1 MDMKTIGMVM
11 VAVVLVFTVYMEV
24 KKRTTIGK
32 LETYL
37 AKGDFESYI
46 KLVDRPL
53 TSILYPKYNVLFLRL
68 NATMALSDAE
78 QTERTIEQMAKLK
91 MNDEQRLALA
101 VKAFSFY
108 VDVEDK
114 RKAKEALKYIEK
126 HGGKEA
132 ARVNR
137 RTYDI
142 FLKNRA
148 PIFPRWSMRLRRRLR
163 PTRSC
168 FASCSPCNMRT
179 RAITRGRLHTVSE
192 SSASWMRRLARTRP
206 RSNSACATARGA
218 QGLSFACASA
228 APKSP

>member
-1 MDMKTIGMVM
+1 MDMKTVGMVM
-11 VAVVLVFTVYMEV
+11 VAAAFVFTVYIEV

-37 AKGDFESYI
+37 AKGDFESYL

-53 TSILYPKYNVLFLRL
+53 TSVLYPKYNVLFLRL

-91 MNDEQRLALA
+91 MSDEQRLALA
-101 VKAFSFY
+101 VKAFNFY

-132 ARVNR
+132 AGVNR

-142 FLKNRA
+142 FLKK
-148 PIFPRWSMRLRRRLR
+148 
-163 PTRSC
+163 
-168 FASCSPCNMRT
+168 
-179 RAITRGRLHTVSE
+179 
-192 SSASWMRRLARTRP
+192 SSAYISEMEHALEKATPSDEVVLCQLLAVQYENKGDHEKAAAYRERVE
-206 RSNSACATARGA
+206 RVMDATLGKNAGA
-218 QGLSFACASA
+218 
-228 APKSP
+228 PE

>member
-1 MDMKTIGMVM
+1 MDMKTVGMVM
-11 VAVVLVFTVYMEV
+11 VAAAFVFTVYIEV

-37 AKGDFESYI
+37 AKGDFESYL

-53 TSILYPKYNVLFLRL
+53 TSVLYPKYNVLFLRL

-91 MNDEQRLALA
+91 MSDEQRLALA
-101 VKAFSFY
+101 VKAFNFY

-132 ARVNR
+132 AGVNR

-142 FLKNRA
+142 FLKK
-148 PIFPRWSMRLRRRLR
+148 
-163 PTRSC
+163 
-168 FASCSPCNMRT
+168 
-179 RAITRGRLHTVSE
+179 
-192 SSASWMRRLARTRP
+192 SSAYISEMEHALEKATPSDEVMLCQLLAVQYE
-206 RSNSACATARGA
+206 NKGDHEKAATYRERVERVMDATLGKNAGA
-218 QGLSFACASA
+218 
-228 APKSP
+228 PE

>member
-142 FLKNRA
+142 FLKK
-148 PIFPRWSMRLRRRLR
+148 
-163 PTRSC
+163 
-168 FASCSPCNMRT
+168 
-179 RAITRGRLHTVSE
+179 
-192 SSASWMRRLARTRP
+192 SSAYISEMEHALEK
-206 RSNSACATARGA
+206 
-218 QGLSFACASA
+218 A
-228 APKSP
+228 APSDEVMLCQLLAVQYENKGDHEKAAAYRERVERVMDATLGKNAAALE

>member
-142 FLKNRA
+142 FLKK
-148 PIFPRWSMRLRRRLR
+148 
-163 PTRSC
+163 
-168 FASCSPCNMRT
+168 
-179 RAITRGRLHTVSE
+179 
-192 SSASWMRRLARTRP
+192 SSAYISEMEHALEKATPSDEVMLCQLLAVQYENNGDHERAVAYRE
-206 RSNSACATARGA
+206 RVERVMDATLGKN
-218 QGLSFACASA
+218 A
-228 APKSP
+228 AALE

>member
-53 TSILYPKYNVLFLRL
+53 MSILYPKYNVLFLRL

-137 RTYDI
+137 CTYDI
-142 FLKNRA
+142 FLKK
-148 PIFPRWSMRLRRRLR
+148 
-163 PTRSC
+163 
-168 FASCSPCNMRT
+168 
-179 RAITRGRLHTVSE
+179 
-192 SSASWMRRLARTRP
+192 SSAYISEMEHALEKATPSDEVMLCQLLAVQYENKGDHERAAAYRE
-206 RSNSACATARGA
+206 RVERVMDATLGKN
-218 QGLSFACASA
+218 A
-228 APKSP
+228 AALE

>member
-11 VAVVLVFTVYMEV
+11 VAAVLVFTVYMEV

-142 FLKNRA
+142 FLKK
-148 PIFPRWSMRLRRRLR
+148 
-163 PTRSC
+163 
-168 FASCSPCNMRT
+168 
-179 RAITRGRLHTVSE
+179 
-192 SSASWMRRLARTRP
+192 SSAYISEMEHALEKATPSDEVMLCQLLAVQYENKGDHERAAAYRE
-206 RSNSACATARGA
+206 RVERVMDATLGKN
-218 QGLSFACASA
+218 A
-228 APKSP
+228 AALE

>member
-126 HGGKEA
+126 HDGKEA

-142 FLKNRA
+142 FLKK
-148 PIFPRWSMRLRRRLR
+148 
-163 PTRSC
+163 
-168 FASCSPCNMRT
+168 
-179 RAITRGRLHTVSE
+179 
-192 SSASWMRRLARTRP
+192 SSAYISEMEHALEKATPSDEVMLCQLLAVQYENKGDHERAAAYRE
-206 RSNSACATARGA
+206 RVERVMDATLGKN
-218 QGLSFACASA
+218 A
-228 APKSP
+228 AALE

>member
-142 FLKNRA
+142 FLKK
-148 PIFPRWSMRLRRRLR
+148 
-163 PTRSC
+163 
-168 FASCSPCNMRT
+168 
-179 RAITRGRLHTVSE
+179 
-192 SSASWMRRLARTRP
+192 SSAYISEMEHALEK
-206 RSNSACATARGA
+206 
-218 QGLSFACASA
+218 A
-228 APKSP
+228 APSDEVMLCQLLAVQYENKGDHKKAAAYRERVERVMDATLGKNAAALE

>member
-11 VAVVLVFTVYMEV
+11 VAAAFVFTVYIEV

-37 AKGDFESYI
+37 AKGDFESYL

-91 MNDEQRLALA
+91 MSDEQRLALA
-101 VKAFSFY
+101 VKAFNFY

-142 FLKNRA
+142 FLKK
-148 PIFPRWSMRLRRRLR
+148 
-163 PTRSC
+163 
-168 FASCSPCNMRT
+168 
-179 RAITRGRLHTVSE
+179 
-192 SSASWMRRLARTRP
+192 SSAYISEMEHALEKATPSDEVMLCQLLAVQYENKGDHEKAAAYRERVE
-206 RSNSACATARGA
+206 RVMDATLGKNAGA
-218 QGLSFACASA
+218 
-228 APKSP
+228 PE

>member
-37 AKGDFESYI
+37 AKGDFESYL

-53 TSILYPKYNVLFLRL
+53 TSILYPRYNVLFLRL

-142 FLKNRA
+142 LLKK
-148 PIFPRWSMRLRRRLR
+148 
-163 PTRSC
+163 
-168 FASCSPCNMRT
+168 
-179 RAITRGRLHTVSE
+179 
-192 SSASWMRRLARTRP
+192 SSAYISEMEHALEKATPSDEVMLCQLLAVQYENKGDHEKAAAYRERVE
-206 RSNSACATARGA
+206 RVMDATLGKNA
-218 QGLSFACASA
+218 A
-228 APKSP
+228 APE

>member
-11 VAVVLVFTVYMEV
+11 VAVVLVFTVYMEI

-142 FLKNRA
+142 FLKK
-148 PIFPRWSMRLRRRLR
+148 
-163 PTRSC
+163 
-168 FASCSPCNMRT
+168 
-179 RAITRGRLHTVSE
+179 
-192 SSASWMRRLARTRP
+192 SSAYISEMEHALEK
-206 RSNSACATARGA
+206 
-218 QGLSFACASA
+218 A
-228 APKSP
+228 APSDEVMLCQLLAVQYENKGDHERAAAYRERVERVMDATLGKNAAALE

>member
-114 RKAKEALKYIEK
+114 RKAREALKYIEK
-126 HGGKEA
+126 HGGNEA
-132 ARVNR
+132 ALVNR

-142 FLKNRA
+142 FLKK
-148 PIFPRWSMRLRRRLR
+148 
-163 PTRSC
+163 
-168 FASCSPCNMRT
+168 
-179 RAITRGRLHTVSE
+179 
-192 SSASWMRRLARTRP
+192 SSAYISEMEHALEKATPSDEVMLCQLLAVQYENKGDHERAAAYRE
-206 RSNSACATARGA
+206 RVERVMDATLGKN
-218 QGLSFACASA
+218 A
-228 APKSP
+228 AALE

>member
-137 RTYDI
+137 CTYDI
-142 FLKNRA
+142 FLKK
-148 PIFPRWSMRLRRRLR
+148 
-163 PTRSC
+163 
-168 FASCSPCNMRT
+168 
-179 RAITRGRLHTVSE
+179 
-192 SSASWMRRLARTRP
+192 SSAYIPEMEHALEKASPSDEVMLCQLLAVQYENKGDHERAAAYRE
-206 RSNSACATARGA
+206 RVERVMDATLGKN
-218 QGLSFACASA
+218 A
-228 APKSP
+228 AALE

>member
-53 TSILYPKYNVLFLRL
+53 MSILYPKYNVLFLRL

-142 FLKNRA
+142 FLKK
-148 PIFPRWSMRLRRRLR
+148 
-163 PTRSC
+163 
-168 FASCSPCNMRT
+168 
-179 RAITRGRLHTVSE
+179 
-192 SSASWMRRLARTRP
+192 SSAYISEMEHALEKATPSDEVMLCQLLAVQYENKGDHERAAAYRE
-206 RSNSACATARGA
+206 RVERVMDATLGKN
-218 QGLSFACASA
+218 A
-228 APKSP
+228 AALE

>member
-142 FLKNRA
+142 FLKK
-148 PIFPRWSMRLRRRLR
+148 
-163 PTRSC
+163 
-168 FASCSPCNMRT
+168 
-179 RAITRGRLHTVSE
+179 
-192 SSASWMRRLARTRP
+192 SSAYISEMEHALEKATPSDEVILCQLLAVQYENKGDHERAAAYRE
-206 RSNSACATARGA
+206 RVERVMDATLGKN
-218 QGLSFACASA
+218 A
-228 APKSP
+228 AALE

>member
-114 RKAKEALKYIEK
+114 RKAREALKYIEK

-142 FLKNRA
+142 FLKK
-148 PIFPRWSMRLRRRLR
+148 
-163 PTRSC
+163 
-168 FASCSPCNMRT
+168 
-179 RAITRGRLHTVSE
+179 
-192 SSASWMRRLARTRP
+192 SSAYISEMEHALEKATPSDEVMLCQLLAVQYENKGDHERAAAYRE
-206 RSNSACATARGA
+206 RVERVMDATLGKN
-218 QGLSFACASA
+218 A
-228 APKSP
+228 AALE

>member
-142 FLKNRA
+142 FLKK
-148 PIFPRWSMRLRRRLR
+148 
-163 PTRSC
+163 
-168 FASCSPCNMRT
+168 
-179 RAITRGRLHTVSE
+179 
-192 SSASWMRRLARTRP
+192 SSAYISEMEHALEK
-206 RSNSACATARGA
+206 
-218 QGLSFACASA
+218 A
-228 APKSP
+228 APSDEVMLCQLLAVQYENKGDHKKAAAYRERVERVMDATLDKNAAALE

>member
-1 MDMKTIGMVM
+1 MDMKTVGMVM
-11 VAVVLVFTVYMEV
+11 VAAAFVFTVYIEV

-37 AKGDFESYI
+37 AKGDFESYL

-78 QTERTIEQMAKLK
+78 QTERTIEQMDKLK
-91 MNDEQRLALA
+91 MSDEQRLALA
-101 VKAFSFY
+101 VKAFNFY

-126 HGGKEA
+126 RGGKEA
-132 ARVNR
+132 AGVNR

-142 FLKNRA
+142 FLKK
-148 PIFPRWSMRLRRRLR
+148 
-163 PTRSC
+163 
-168 FASCSPCNMRT
+168 
-179 RAITRGRLHTVSE
+179 
-192 SSASWMRRLARTRP
+192 SSAYISEMEHALEKATPSDEVMLCQLLAVQYENKGDHEKAAAYRERVE
-206 RSNSACATARGA
+206 RVMDATLGKNAGA
-218 QGLSFACASA
+218 
-228 APKSP
+228 PE

>member
-101 VKAFSFY
+101 VKALSFY

-142 FLKNRA
+142 FLKK
-148 PIFPRWSMRLRRRLR
+148 
-163 PTRSC
+163 
-168 FASCSPCNMRT
+168 
-179 RAITRGRLHTVSE
+179 
-192 SSASWMRRLARTRP
+192 SSAYISEMEHALEKATPSDEVMLCQLLAVQYENKGDHERAAAYRE
-206 RSNSACATARGA
+206 RVERVMDATLGKN
-218 QGLSFACASA
+218 A
-228 APKSP
+228 AALE

>member
-78 QTERTIEQMAKLK
+78 QTERTIDQMAKLK

-108 VDVEDK
+108 VDAEDK
-114 RKAKEALKYIEK
+114 RKAREALKYIEK

-142 FLKNRA
+142 FLKK
-148 PIFPRWSMRLRRRLR
+148 
-163 PTRSC
+163 
-168 FASCSPCNMRT
+168 
-179 RAITRGRLHTVSE
+179 
-192 SSASWMRRLARTRP
+192 SSAYISEMEHALEKASPSDEVMLCQLLAVQYENKGDHERAAAYRE
-206 RSNSACATARGA
+206 RVERVMDATLGKN
-218 QGLSFACASA
+218 A
-228 APKSP
+228 AALE

>member
-1 MDMKTIGMVM
+1 MDMKTVGMVM
-11 VAVVLVFTVYMEV
+11 VAAAFVFTVYIEV

-37 AKGDFESYI
+37 AKGDFESYL

-53 TSILYPKYNVLFLRL
+53 TSVLYPKYNVLFLRL

-91 MNDEQRLALA
+91 MSDEQRLALA
-101 VKAFSFY
+101 VRAFNFY

-132 ARVNR
+132 AGVNR

-142 FLKNRA
+142 FLKK
-148 PIFPRWSMRLRRRLR
+148 
-163 PTRSC
+163 
-168 FASCSPCNMRT
+168 
-179 RAITRGRLHTVSE
+179 
-192 SSASWMRRLARTRP
+192 SSAYISEMEHALEKATPSDEVMLCQLLAVQYENKGDHEKAAAYRERVE
-206 RSNSACATARGA
+206 RVMDATLGKNAGA
-218 QGLSFACASA
+218 
-228 APKSP
+228 PE

>member
-78 QTERTIEQMAKLK
+78 QTERTIEQMVKLK

-142 FLKNRA
+142 FLKK
-148 PIFPRWSMRLRRRLR
+148 
-163 PTRSC
+163 
-168 FASCSPCNMRT
+168 
-179 RAITRGRLHTVSE
+179 
-192 SSASWMRRLARTRP
+192 SSAYISEMEHALEKATPSDEVMLCQLLAVQYENKGDHEKAAAYRERVE
-206 RSNSACATARGA
+206 RVMDATLGKN
-218 QGLSFACASA
+218 A
-228 APKSP
+228 AVPE

>member
-78 QTERTIEQMAKLK
+78 QTERTIDQMAKLK

-108 VDVEDK
+108 VDAEDK
-114 RKAKEALKYIEK
+114 RKAREALKYIER

-142 FLKNRA
+142 FLKK
-148 PIFPRWSMRLRRRLR
+148 
-163 PTRSC
+163 
-168 FASCSPCNMRT
+168 
-179 RAITRGRLHTVSE
+179 
-192 SSASWMRRLARTRP
+192 SSAYISEMEHALEKASPSDEVMLCQLLAVQYENKGDHERAAAYRE
-206 RSNSACATARGA
+206 RVERVMDATLGKN
-218 QGLSFACASA
+218 A
-228 APKSP
+228 AALE

>member
-78 QTERTIEQMAKLK
+78 QTERTIEQMTKLK

-142 FLKNRA
+142 FLKK
-148 PIFPRWSMRLRRRLR
+148 
-163 PTRSC
+163 
-168 FASCSPCNMRT
+168 
-179 RAITRGRLHTVSE
+179 
-192 SSASWMRRLARTRP
+192 SSAYISEMEHALEKATPSDEVMLCQLLAVQYENKGDHERAAAYRE
-206 RSNSACATARGA
+206 RVERVMDATLGKN
-218 QGLSFACASA
+218 A
-228 APKSP
+228 AALE

>member
-1 MDMKTIGMVM
+1 MDMKTVGMVM
-11 VAVVLVFTVYMEV
+11 VAAAFVFTVYIEV
-24 KKRTTIGK
+24 KKRTAIGK

-37 AKGDFESYI
+37 AKGDFESYL

-91 MNDEQRLALA
+91 MSDEQRLALA
-101 VKAFSFY
+101 VKAFNFY

-132 ARVNR
+132 AGVNR

-142 FLKNRA
+142 FLKK
-148 PIFPRWSMRLRRRLR
+148 
-163 PTRSC
+163 
-168 FASCSPCNMRT
+168 
-179 RAITRGRLHTVSE
+179 
-192 SSASWMRRLARTRP
+192 SSAYISEMEHALEKATPSDEVMLCQLLAVQYENKGDHEKAAAYRERVE
-206 RSNSACATARGA
+206 RVMDATLGKNAGA
-218 QGLSFACASA
+218 
-228 APKSP
+228 PE

>member
-142 FLKNRA
+142 FLKK
-148 PIFPRWSMRLRRRLR
+148 
-163 PTRSC
+163 
-168 FASCSPCNMRT
+168 
-179 RAITRGRLHTVSE
+179 
-192 SSASWMRRLARTRP
+192 SSAYISEMEHALEK
-206 RSNSACATARGA
+206 
-218 QGLSFACASA
+218 A
-228 APKSP
+228 APSDEVMLCQLLAVQYENKGDHEKAAAYRERVERVMDATLGKNAAAPE

>member
-37 AKGDFESYI
+37 AKGDFENYI

-142 FLKNRA
+142 FLKK
-148 PIFPRWSMRLRRRLR
+148 
-163 PTRSC
+163 
-168 FASCSPCNMRT
+168 
-179 RAITRGRLHTVSE
+179 
-192 SSASWMRRLARTRP
+192 SSAYISEMEHALEKATPSDEVMLCQLLAVQYENKGDHERAAAYRE
-206 RSNSACATARGA
+206 RVERVMDATLGKN
-218 QGLSFACASA
+218 A
-228 APKSP
+228 AALE

>member
-1 MDMKTIGMVM
+1 MDMKTVGMVM
-11 VAVVLVFTVYMEV
+11 MAAAFVFTVYIEV

-37 AKGDFESYI
+37 AKGDFESYL

-68 NATMALSDAE
+68 NATMALSDAG

-101 VKAFSFY
+101 VKAFNFY

-142 FLKNRA
+142 FLKK
-148 PIFPRWSMRLRRRLR
+148 
-163 PTRSC
+163 
-168 FASCSPCNMRT
+168 
-179 RAITRGRLHTVSE
+179 
-192 SSASWMRRLARTRP
+192 SSAYIPEMEHALEKATPSDEVMLCQLLAVQYENKGDHEKAAAYRERVE
-206 RSNSACATARGA
+206 RVMDATLGKNAGA
-218 QGLSFACASA
+218 
-228 APKSP
+228 PE

>member
-11 VAVVLVFTVYMEV
+11 VAVVLVFTVYMEI

-142 FLKNRA
+142 FLKK
-148 PIFPRWSMRLRRRLR
+148 
-163 PTRSC
+163 
-168 FASCSPCNMRT
+168 
-179 RAITRGRLHTVSE
+179 
-192 SSASWMRRLARTRP
+192 SSAYISEMEHALEKATPSDEVMLCQLLAVQYENKGDHEKAAAYRERVE
-206 RSNSACATARGA
+206 RVMDATLGKNAGA
-218 QGLSFACASA
+218 
-228 APKSP
+228 PE

>member
-37 AKGDFESYI
+37 AKGDFESYL

-78 QTERTIEQMAKLK
+78 QTERTIEQMARLK

-142 FLKNRA
+142 FLKK
-148 PIFPRWSMRLRRRLR
+148 
-163 PTRSC
+163 
-168 FASCSPCNMRT
+168 
-179 RAITRGRLHTVSE
+179 
-192 SSASWMRRLARTRP
+192 SSAYIPEMEHALEKATPSDEVMLCQLLAVQYENKGDHKKAAAYRERVE
-206 RSNSACATARGA
+206 RVMDATLGKN
-218 QGLSFACASA
+218 A
-228 APKSP
+228 AALE

>member
-1 MDMKTIGMVM
+1 MDMKTVGMVM
-11 VAVVLVFTVYMEV
+11 VAAAFVFTVYIEV

-37 AKGDFESYI
+37 AKGDFESYL

-53 TSILYPKYNVLFLRL
+53 TSVLYPKYNVLFLRL

-91 MNDEQRLALA
+91 MSDEQRLALA
-101 VKAFSFY
+101 VKAFNFY

-132 ARVNR
+132 AGVNR

-142 FLKNRA
+142 FLNK
-148 PIFPRWSMRLRRRLR
+148 
-163 PTRSC
+163 
-168 FASCSPCNMRT
+168 
-179 RAITRGRLHTVSE
+179 
-192 SSASWMRRLARTRP
+192 SSAYISEMEHALEKATPSDEVMLCQLLAVQYENKGDHEKAAAYRERVE
-206 RSNSACATARGA
+206 RVMDATLGKNAGA
-218 QGLSFACASA
+218 
-228 APKSP
+228 PE

>member
-1 MDMKTIGMVM
+1 MDVKTVGMVM
-11 VAVVLVFTVYMEV
+11 VAAAFVFTVYIEV

-37 AKGDFESYI
+37 AKGDFESYL

-91 MNDEQRLALA
+91 MSDEQRLALA
-101 VKAFSFY
+101 VKAFNFY

-132 ARVNR
+132 AGVNR

-142 FLKNRA
+142 FLKK
-148 PIFPRWSMRLRRRLR
+148 
-163 PTRSC
+163 
-168 FASCSPCNMRT
+168 
-179 RAITRGRLHTVSE
+179 
-192 SSASWMRRLARTRP
+192 SSAYISEMEHALEKATPSDEVMLCQLLAVQYENKGDHEKAAAYRERVE
-206 RSNSACATARGA
+206 RVMDATLGKNAGA
-218 QGLSFACASA
+218 
-228 APKSP
+228 PE

>member
-142 FLKNRA
+142 FLKK
-148 PIFPRWSMRLRRRLR
+148 
-163 PTRSC
+163 
-168 FASCSPCNMRT
+168 
-179 RAITRGRLHTVSE
+179 
-192 SSASWMRRLARTRP
+192 SSAYISEMEHALEKATPSDEVMLCQLLAVQYENKGDHKKAAAYRERVE
-206 RSNSACATARGA
+206 RVMDATLGKN
-218 QGLSFACASA
+218 A
-228 APKSP
+228 AALE

>member
-1 MDMKTIGMVM
+1 MDMKTVGMVM
-11 VAVVLVFTVYMEV
+11 VAAAFVFTVYIEV

-37 AKGDFESYI
+37 AKGDFESYL

-53 TSILYPKYNVLFLRL
+53 TSVLYPKYNVLFLRL

-91 MNDEQRLALA
+91 MSDEQRLALA
-101 VKAFSFY
+101 VKAFNFY

-132 ARVNR
+132 AGVNR

-142 FLKNRA
+142 FLKK
-148 PIFPRWSMRLRRRLR
+148 
-163 PTRSC
+163 
-168 FASCSPCNMRT
+168 
-179 RAITRGRLHTVSE
+179 
-192 SSASWMRRLARTRP
+192 SSAYISEMEHALEKATPSDEVMLCQLLAVQYENKDDHEKAAAYRERVE
-206 RSNSACATARGA
+206 RVMDATLGKNAGA
-218 QGLSFACASA
+218 
-228 APKSP
+228 PE

>member
-37 AKGDFESYI
+37 AKGDFESYL

-78 QTERTIEQMAKLK
+78 QTERTIEQMARLK

-142 FLKNRA
+142 FLKK
-148 PIFPRWSMRLRRRLR
+148 
-163 PTRSC
+163 
-168 FASCSPCNMRT
+168 
-179 RAITRGRLHTVSE
+179 
-192 SSASWMRRLARTRP
+192 SSAYIPEMEHALEKATPSDEVMLCQLLAVQYENKGDHEKAAAYRERVE
-206 RSNSACATARGA
+206 RVMDATLGKNA
-218 QGLSFACASA
+218 A
-228 APKSP
+228 APE

>member
-114 RKAKEALKYIEK
+114 RKAKEAFKYIEK

-142 FLKNRA
+142 FLKK
-148 PIFPRWSMRLRRRLR
+148 
-163 PTRSC
+163 
-168 FASCSPCNMRT
+168 
-179 RAITRGRLHTVSE
+179 
-192 SSASWMRRLARTRP
+192 SSAYISEMEHALEK
-206 RSNSACATARGA
+206 
-218 QGLSFACASA
+218 A
-228 APKSP
+228 APSDEVMLCQLLAVQYENKGDHKKAAAYRERVERVMDATLGKNAAALE

>member
-1 MDMKTIGMVM
+1 MDMRTIGMVM
-11 VAVVLVFTVYMEV
+11 VAAALVFTVYIEV

-37 AKGDFESYI
+37 AKGDFESYL

-53 TSILYPKYNVLFLRL
+53 TSVLYPKYNVLFLRL

-91 MNDEQRLALA
+91 MSDEQRLALV
-101 VKAFSFY
+101 VKAFNFY

-142 FLKNRA
+142 FLKK
-148 PIFPRWSMRLRRRLR
+148 
-163 PTRSC
+163 
-168 FASCSPCNMRT
+168 
-179 RAITRGRLHTVSE
+179 
-192 SSASWMRRLARTRP
+192 SSAYIPEMEHALEKATPSDEVMLCQLLAVQYENKGDHEKAAAYRERVE
-206 RSNSACATARGA
+206 RVMDATLGRNAGA
-218 QGLSFACASA
+218 
-228 APKSP
+228 PE

>member
-37 AKGDFESYI
+37 AKGDFESYV

-142 FLKNRA
+142 FLKK
-148 PIFPRWSMRLRRRLR
+148 
-163 PTRSC
+163 
-168 FASCSPCNMRT
+168 
-179 RAITRGRLHTVSE
+179 
-192 SSASWMRRLARTRP
+192 SSAYISEMEHALEKATPSDEVMLCQLLAVQYENKGDHERAAAYRE
-206 RSNSACATARGA
+206 RVERVMDATLGKN
-218 QGLSFACASA
+218 A
-228 APKSP
+228 AALK